1 MFIFAHI
8 FAGALLGLVF
18 WHLTNDRR
26 AIPVCIAGSIL
37 SDLIDKSLGLL
48 FPSVLSSGRTVFHS
62 LGFVVVILLF
72 TFLFIRSNLRFLG
85 VGFACAVLFHQVLD
99 EMWTLPANWFYPL
112 LGPFQGSMIPYY
124 IFTYFWL
131 EITSPAEWIFMAG
144 TLVILV
150 KSYHFMT
157 ECGLFHLSDRLK
169 SGAYTCVV
177 AVIGGTGLFLVAMG
191 LAGPL
196 STFLVPVDTQ
206 VNDLLTGLLA
216 LTGAVIMSREKYD
229 TPIQTSPLFPQIQ
242 TK

>member
-18 WHLTNDRR
+18 WHLTKDRR

-85 VGFACAVLFHQVLD
+85 VGFACAVLFHQVFD

-112 LGPFQGSMIPYY
+112 LGPFQGSMIPDY
-124 IFTYFWL
+124 ILTYFWL

-150 KSYHFMT
+150 KSYHFMP
-157 ECGLFHLSDRLK
+157 ECGLFHLSDRMK
-169 SGAYTCVV
+169 SGAYTCIV
-177 AVIGGTGLFLVAMG
+177 AVIGGTGLYLVVRG

-206 VNDLLTGLLA
+206 VNDLLTGVLA